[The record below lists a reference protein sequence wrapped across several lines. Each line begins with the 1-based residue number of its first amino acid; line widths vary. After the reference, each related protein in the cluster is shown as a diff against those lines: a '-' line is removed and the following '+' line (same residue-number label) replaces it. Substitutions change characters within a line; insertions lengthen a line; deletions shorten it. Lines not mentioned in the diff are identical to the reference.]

1 MCVCVC
7 AWHARELH
15 LPSVTPKH
23 WNPLFLQAPS
33 MNFADILVPRARDNV
48 TAIEMVAKEI
58 ARRVETAQ
66 VAARQSKV
74 SVAA

>member
-1 MCVCVC
+1 
-7 AWHARELH
+7 
-15 LPSVTPKH
+15 
-23 WNPLFLQAPS
+23 

-74 SVAA
+74 SVA